1 MVLSRAGDAVLS
13 AVESD
18 RRVSGQRRLIPLG
31 ARISPEF
38 LVEIGAETR
47 SVEGPRKRGM
57 LGLLFGRT
65 ERNVVSLE
73 AFFAVTA
80 DCAADSGSCDR
91 ERLERA
97 LDEMLAKLRLRP
109 ALVSL
114 ELVGWCCVQPS
125 DDFGET
131 PQGCIDFHTRRFRR
145 ASDVLLIV
153 RSGEGRQLAG
163 QVYARL
169 SDSPLSPEHYA
180 SGHIGID
187 LDRRVREPV
196 YVSIAGPA
204 ESAHPELYFRTYES
218 ARALEKAERK
228 EARFGVFKKAMDWR
242 APAWLSTER
251 SAAVV
256 APESSGAMAP
266 IAKPAAPEMA
276 VVRPFAEEQAQPLH
290 RSRRLPWIVSAGVL
304 LMVSAVAVAFLNS
317 RPSALRQR
325 TPVLAPAPEN
335 ASLGLR
341 IHVQGDDFLI
351 TWDREAPAIQSAAKG
366 VLRIQDGS
374 ERRITDLQPAELAN
388 GSIIYRPRSDDVD
401 FLLLVYARDG
411 SVTREGVRALDGT
424 RSSRAGVTDD
434 APQLVETATRER
446 SSERKS
452 SPEGMEA
459 SSNRGRASPREALPP
474 GGTAPDY
481 VAPQP
486 LKVVMPDVA
495 QLAPE
500 SLPKGKIEVE
510 LDVDEQGRVTAARIP
525 AGAPRV
531 SAEVARAA
539 IAAAKQWR
547 FEPAQ
552 LHGKSIASKHR
563 IVFDIGP
570 H

>member
-1 MVLSRAGDAVLS
+1 M
-13 AVESD
+13 
-18 RRVSGQRRLIPLG
+18 RRQ
-31 ARISPEF
+31 
-38 LVEIGAETR
+38 
-47 SVEGPRKRGM
+47 
-57 LGLLFGRT
+57 
-65 ERNVVSLE
+65 
-73 AFFAVTA
+73 
-80 DCAADSGSCDR
+80 
-91 ERLERA
+91 
-97 LDEMLAKLRLRP
+97 P
-109 ALVSL
+109 A
-114 ELVGWCCVQPS
+114 
-125 DDFGET
+125 
-131 PQGCIDFHTRRFRR
+131 
-145 ASDVLLIV
+145 
-153 RSGEGRQLAG
+153 
-163 QVYARL
+163 
-169 SDSPLSPEHYA
+169 
-180 SGHIGID
+180 
-187 LDRRVREPV
+187 
-196 YVSIAGPA
+196 
-204 ESAHPELYFRTYES
+204 
-218 ARALEKAERK
+218 
-228 EARFGVFKKAMDWR
+228 
-242 APAWLSTER
+242 
-251 SAAVV
+251 
-256 APESSGAMAP
+256 SSGA
-266 IAKPAAPEMA
+266 
-276 VVRPFAEEQAQPLH
+276 AE
-290 RSRRLPWIVSAGVL
+290 IVCRG
-304 LMVSAVAVAFLNS
+304 
-317 RPSALRQR
+317 Q
-325 TPVLAPAPEN
+325 N